1 MRQALT
7 ILVLLHLQL
16 GCKKGTDIKPGEIE
30 ATIKEYVIS
39 DNRDK
44 GCSSEGFEVKISAD
58 SYLISNSIPS
68 DYENPNSWPASVWIR
83 YESASPD
90 SCSQATNKR

>member
-1 MRQALT
+1 MRQALN

-30 ATIKEYVIS
+30 ATVKGYVIS
-39 DNRDK
+39 DNWDR
-44 GCSSEGFEVKISAD
+44 GCNSEGFVIKISAD

-68 DYENPNSWPASVWIR
+68 YYENPSSWPDSGWIR

-90 SCSQATNKR
+90 SCS